1 MKECIN
7 CVFDG
12 IIFFL
17 KYILLMALER
27 AHTSS
32 SYDATRFVSDVSSE
46 RYTQSLI
53 KKVTIPE
60 RGFDI
65 QKGDFLDFDLII

>member
-1 MKECIN
+1 
-7 CVFDG
+7 
-12 IIFFL
+12 
-17 KYILLMALER
+17 MALER